1 MTVNPALPLGGKVSE
16 TATITKIKL
25 KISRNYV
32 RGETEPKPAVKSTL
46 TNSLNLISV
55 EEVQF
60 L

>member
-1 MTVNPALPLGGKVSE
+1 MTVNPALPLGEKVSE

-32 RGETEPKPAVKSTL
+32 RGETEPKSAVKSAS
-46 TNSLNLISV
+46 TNSLYLISV